1 MCRIGCHCTRGHVA
15 LPQSD
20 IKFLAVALAPM
31 RSGFR
36 VVAAS
41 VTKATFCVNRRRV
54 AALCVT
60 GWVPG
65 AMRTVRISAARNRT
79 ALCRML
85 WLRRVSRWLGTSP
98 GVLSD
103 AHHLVL
109 SVYSHSHT
117 MSVLVRG
124 GSLRG
129 RHSMSL
135 LSISPDSGMPN
146 TQRSQQCLSR

>member
-1 MCRIGCHCTRGHVA
+1 MCRIGCHCTRVHVA
-15 LPQSD
+15 LPQPD
-20 IKFLAVALAPM
+20 VKFLAVALAPM

-65 AMRTVRISAARNRT
+65 AMRTVRISAARNRV
-79 ALCRML
+79 CRML

-98 GVLSD
+98 GPLSD
-103 AHHLVL
+103 ARHLVS
-109 SVYSHSHT
+109 SVYSHSQT
-117 MSVLVRG
+117 MSVRVRG
-124 GSLRG
+124 GSRRG
-129 RHSMSL
+129 
-135 LSISPDSGMPN
+135 
-146 TQRSQQCLSR
+146 

>member
-1 MCRIGCHCTRGHVA
+1 MIKVVLEAEGLMCRIGCHCTRGHVA
-15 LPQSD
+15 LPQPD

-65 AMRTVRISAARNRT
+65 TMRTVKISAARNGTATSVPDALASTGLPMVGDISRRT
-79 ALCRML
+79 R
-85 WLRRVSRWLGTSP
+85 
-98 GVLSD
+98 
-103 AHHLVL
+103 
-109 SVYSHSHT
+109 
-117 MSVLVRG
+117 
-124 GSLRG
+124 
-129 RHSMSL
+129 
-135 LSISPDSGMPN
+135 
-146 TQRSQQCLSR
+146 